1 MTHPLFSIV
10 IPAYNAAD
18 TIVPCLRALANQT
31 VPRRRYEI
39 IVVDDGSTDA
49 TAEVVQQF
57 IRGEEAANSAP
68 QPVIDPGGS
77 SDPSSLLWGL
87 SKLIR
92 QSHQGAAVARNTGA
106 QKARA
111 DIVLFL
117 DADCVPER
125 TWLER
130 MTQALRQ
137 RNVAGVSGVVRTRQT
152 GLIPRFIQAEY
163 DARYERIAQRA
174 YIDFVSSGTAGYHRQ
189 AFAAV
194 GGFATV
200 LGGAEDVDLSFRLC
214 DAGYRLVFKPG
225 AVVYHSHPESLL
237 AYARRKFIYGYWRAR
252 VYERHPQK
260 VPSDSRTPLS
270 QKLQIALVPLIVLS
284 LATSLAWSDCWYASA
299 ALAGSFVLTTL
310 PFVIRTLRRDPLVGL
325 IAIPVTLASATAA
338 AAGLM
343 CGILQQRF
351 LGRKLEGER
360 L

>member
-1 MTHPLFSIV
+1 MRNMTYPLFSII
-10 IPAYNAAD
+10 IPAHNAAD
-18 TIVPCLRALANQT
+18 TILPCLRALANQT
-31 VPRRRYEI
+31 VPRCRYEI
-39 IVVDDGSTDA
+39 IVVDDGSTDG

-57 IRGEEAANSAP
+57 IQSQEMARSAR
-68 QPVIDPGGS
+68 QSVADPAGS
-77 SDPSSLLWGL
+77 SGPSSLLWGL

-163 DARYERIAQRA
+163 DARYKRIAQKP

-214 DAGYRLVFKPG
+214 DAGYRLVFKPR

-237 AYARRKFIYGYWRAR
+237 AYARRKFIYGYWRSR
-252 VYERHPQK
+252 VYQRHPQK
-260 VPSDSRTPLS
+260 VAGDSRTPFS
-270 QKLQIALVPLIVLS
+270 QKLQIGLVPLIVLS
-284 LATSLAWSDCWYASA
+284 LAAGFLWPLAWYLAA
-299 ALAGSFVLTTL
+299 ALVVVFVLTTL
-310 PFVIRTLRRDPLVGL
+310 SFIVRTIRRDPLVGL
-325 IAIPVTLASATAA
+325 IALPVTLVSAIAA

-343 CGILQQRF
+343 CGVLHRQLIN
-351 LGRKLEGER
+351 GS
-360 L
+360 